1 MRTEQSFVIVGGRS
15 SEFSFPESDD
25 YHDTI
30 LMYEPQ
36 DSSWIELPGKL
47 KTPRGGSIAIAVDI
61 SIFPQCSN
69 VTMSTLKAPSGKT
82 QKTRPRSI
90 AGDIRK
96 RDFACQILLGIEEA
110 FKLDPILSSK
120 CVVKS

>member
-1 MRTEQSFVIVGGRS
+1 MRTEQSFVIVGGRY
-15 SEFSFPESDD
+15 SEIYGEDQ

-30 LMYEPQ
+30 LMYQPQ

-47 KTPRGGSIAIAVDI
+47 KTPRSSSIAIAVDI

-69 VTMSTLKAPSGKT
+69 VTTSTLKAPSVKT
-82 QKTRPRSI
+82 QKTRPSSL

-96 RDFACQILLGIEEA
+96 RDFACQIQL
-110 FKLDPILSSK
+110 
-120 CVVKS
+120 

>member
-1 MRTEQSFVIVGGRS
+1 MRTEQSFVIVGGRY
-15 SEFSFPESDD
+15 SEIYGEDQ

-30 LMYEPQ
+30 LMYQPQ

-47 KTPRGGSIAIAVDI
+47 KTPRSSSIAIAVDI

-69 VTMSTLKAPSGKT
+69 VTTSTLKAPSGKT

-96 RDFACQILLGIEEA
+96 RDFACQIQ
-110 FKLDPILSSK
+110 P
-120 CVVKS
+120 